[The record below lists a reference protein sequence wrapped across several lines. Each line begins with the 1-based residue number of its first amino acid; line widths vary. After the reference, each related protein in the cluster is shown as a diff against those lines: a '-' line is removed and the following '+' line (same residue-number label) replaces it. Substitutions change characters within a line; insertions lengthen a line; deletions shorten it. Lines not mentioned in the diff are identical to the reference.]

1 MTVDKI
7 GEGCDQKNQHFGPGI
22 SFRGHYVPGR
32 SGTGPT
38 PDLMAIS
45 APRVCTVPVYST
57 ICEPGMGQ
65 TFAGNTKTIKI
76 KGIAWAGGGRGINR
90 VEVSIDGGR
99 NFRPANL
106 LPKPAEVLVVII
118 YA

>member
-1 MTVDKI
+1 MTVDEI

-38 PDLMAIS
+38 PDLMGIS
-45 APRVCTVPVYST
+45 APRVVTVPVYST

-65 TFAGNTKTIKI
+65 TFAGNTK
-76 KGIAWAGGGRGINR
+76 
-90 VEVSIDGGR
+90 
-99 NFRPANL
+99 
-106 LPKPAEVLVVII
+106 
-118 YA
+118 